1 VKGIGDAMSS
11 STVVVYH
18 YFEKDLTYKNNLVYF
33 LSVAILEEVDYFI
46 MISGECTVALPDRR
60 NVTYIKMD
68 NWNNDFGGYIKF
80 FQVVPVQQ
88 YEFFIFINSS
98 VRGPFLPS
106 YSDFRWVNAFID
118 RLRGDVH
125 LVGASIN
132 ILPESATHTRRFS
145 AVYGYQPPYVHAQ
158 TTAYALSSTAV
169 RYLLDVGFYSV
180 DRTLTKK
187 EVIVQ
192 YELKLSQEIIHNGW
206 NIGSFLPGYEGLDY
220 RKLSM
225 DFPNV
230 SSRNGDVLFEGAF
243 YGRTLSPTEAMFV
256 KVNRNML
263 NEIELASHTF
273 TSLLIHSDKIQKF
286 EPGLA
291 LLSSSFHAIPERR
304 KRFKWF
310 KS

>member
-1 VKGIGDAMSS
+1 MSG

-46 MISGECTVALPDRR
+46 MISGECTVSLPERR
-60 NVTYIKMD
+60 NLRYIKTD

-80 FQVVPVQQ
+80 FQVAPVEQ
-88 YEFFIFINSS
+88 YEFFVFINSS

-106 YSDFRWVNAFID
+106 YTNFRWINAFTD
-118 RLRGDVH
+118 RLCGNVH

-145 AVYGYQPPYVHAQ
+145 AVYGYRPPYVHAQ
-158 TTAYALSSTAV
+158 TTAYALSATAV
-169 RYLLDVGFYSV
+169 RYLLDLGFYSV
-180 DRTLTKK
+180 NKTLTKK
-187 EVIVQ
+187 EVIVH
-192 YELKLSQEIIHNGW
+192 YELRLSQEIIHNGW
-206 NIGSFLPGYEGLDY
+206 NMDSFLPGYEGVDY

-230 SSRNGDVLFEGAF
+230 SSRNGDVLFESSF
-243 YGRTLSPTEAMFV
+243 YGRTLSPTEAIFV

-263 NEIELASHTF
+263 SEIDLASHTF
-273 TSLLIHSDKIQKF
+273 TGLLSHSDKIQEF

-291 LLSSSFHAIPERR
+291 LLSSSFNAIPERR
-304 KRFKWF
+304 KKFKWF

>member
-1 VKGIGDAMSS
+1 MSG

-46 MISGECTVALPDRR
+46 MISGECTVSLPERR
-60 NVTYIKMD
+60 NLRYIKTD

-80 FQVVPVQQ
+80 FQVAPVEQ
-88 YEFFIFINSS
+88 YEFFVFINSS

-106 YSDFRWVNAFID
+106 YTNFRWINAFTD
-118 RLRGDVH
+118 RLCGDVH

-145 AVYGYQPPYVHAQ
+145 AVYGYRPPYVHAQ
-158 TTAYALSSTAV
+158 TTAYALSATAV
-169 RYLLDVGFYSV
+169 RYLLDLGFYSV
-180 DRTLTKK
+180 NKTLTKK
-187 EVIVQ
+187 EVIVH
-192 YELKLSQEIIHNGW
+192 YELRLSQEIIHNGW
-206 NIGSFLPGYEGLDY
+206 NMDSFLPGYEGVDY

-230 SSRNGDVLFEGAF
+230 SSRNGDVLFESAF
-243 YGRTLSPTEAMFV
+243 YGRTLSPTEAIFV

-263 NEIELASHTF
+263 SEIDLASHTF
-273 TSLLIHSDKIQKF
+273 TGLLSHSDKIQEF

-291 LLSSSFHAIPERR
+291 LLSSSFNAIPERR
-304 KRFKWF
+304 KKFKWF